1 MSWIWI
7 ERLAVVLMVVA
18 LAGCATSKEKLLTHG
33 DQTMLDIWNQETGG
47 PAGGGRASRE
57 LLDAR
62 QALRRPLTDTDV
74 QAAPG
79 VLARRMRERRD
90 HFMPASLLPSQI
102 ASLSAPRDA
111 MREGA
116 TDYLLKPFDL
126 RELAA
131 RLHTLMR
138 RMSGRS
144 VNLIEHG
151 RLSYDPSRCEAR
163 LDGRLVDL
171 SRREQALLQALL
183 NNQGRVLSSEQLK
196 DAVYG
201 FADDVESNA
210 LNVHIHHLRRK
221 LGSDDDADRR
231 FVRVLAAVLSD
242 GLDAAARCAG
252 SSDLAAPAWYYQRRT
267 ESCVWRRTARV
278 RECTASRVRT

>member
-1 MSWIWI
+1 MHVL
-7 ERLAVVLMVVA
+7 LAEDDALIASGIVAGLNAQGLIVDHAATAAAAEALLRAAHFDVLI
-18 LAGCATSKEKLLTHG
+18 
-33 DQTMLDIWNQETGG
+33 LDLGLPDEDGIT
-47 PAGGGRASRE
+47 
-57 LLDAR
+57 L
-62 QALRRPLTDTDV
+62 LRRLRQQGLELPVLVLT
-74 QAAPG
+74 A
-79 VLARRMRERRD
+79 
-90 HFMPASLLPSQI
+90 
-102 ASLSAPRDA
+102 RDA
-111 MREGA
+111 VSDRVTGLQAGA
-116 TDYLLKPFDL
+116 DDYLLKPFDL

-221 LGSDDDADRR
+221 LGSGIVETVRGLGYRLGLASDEDA
-231 FVRVLAAVLSD
+231 
-242 GLDAAARCAG
+242 
-252 SSDLAAPAWYYQRRT
+252 P
-267 ESCVWRRTARV
+267 
-278 RECTASRVRT
+278 

>member
-1 MSWIWI
+1 MHVL
-7 ERLAVVLMVVA
+7 LAEDDALIASGIVAGLNAQGLIVDHAATAAAAEALLRAAHFDVLILDLGLPDEDGIA
-18 LAGCATSKEKLLTHG
+18 L
-33 DQTMLDIWNQETGG
+33 
-47 PAGGGRASRE
+47 
-57 LLDAR
+57 
-62 QALRRPLTDTDV
+62 LRRLRQQGLELPVLVLT
-74 QAAPG
+74 A
-79 VLARRMRERRD
+79 
-90 HFMPASLLPSQI
+90 
-102 ASLSAPRDA
+102 RDA
-111 MREGA
+111 VSDRVTGLQAGA
-116 TDYLLKPFDL
+116 DDYLLKPFDL

-171 SRREQALLQALL
+171 SRREQALL

-221 LGSDDDADRR
+221 LGSGIVETVRGLGYRLGPAGDEDA
-231 FVRVLAAVLSD
+231 S
-242 GLDAAARCAG
+242 
-252 SSDLAAPAWYYQRRT
+252 
-267 ESCVWRRTARV
+267 
-278 RECTASRVRT
+278 